1 MALPAPTPIRL
12 GVQGLAVET
21 AIDHLV
27 DAAQGVVENQL
38 ELTRLDVEQTIG
50 RVLRSAVFVVVGA
63 ALLAGAAIALALAG
77 YAAMPDGY
85 PPEERLA
92 IVGGAVGVVGLVLT
106 LVGLRRMNRHGRE

>member
-12 GVQGLAVET
+12 GVQGLTVET

-38 ELTRLDVEQTIG
+38 ELARLDVEQTIG

-63 ALLAGAAIALALAG
+63 ALLAGAAIAFGMAG

-85 PPEERLA
+85 PTEGRLA
-92 IVGGAVGVVGLVLT
+92 IVAGAVGVLGFVLT
-106 LVGLRRMNRHGRE
+106 LVGLRRMDRHGRD